1 MAKVIKLKNLLK
13 ENTLTLAGGV
23 VSQNAFHNDMSLT
36 NLVKEKY
43 GNLESEPKIS
53 SEQIL
58 SKIQEFG
65 SLGDTIYQS
74 GDLKEA
80 AKTLSDI
87 ANAAKVHTL
96 RETEDWFDKVTVNR
110 NMKELTNLSK
120 QFGKLSED
128 ASSVQQRLSALYED
142 MGNVLSRY
150 YDLNETHTDG
160 HESDDDETPEIETG
174 EENPYRE
181 PQNEAAEFVAFS
193 KKTGRLVQYK
203 SKEARDKALK
213 DGRSTLSK
221 KGMTKTAMK
230 GFKGQLRKIQK
241 QQSKRASADLQ
252 KSISN
257 LWKKESFQSDITEE
271 DTKYAK
277 FFRGALNKFG
287 VSSPAELGDKKQA
300 FYNYVDKNYQ
310 AKQET
315 D

>member
-1 MAKVIKLKNLLK
+1 MSKLKLKKLLK
-13 ENTLTLAGGV
+13 EHTLTLAGGI
-23 VSQNAFHNDMSLT
+23 VSKPAFHNDMSLA

-43 GNLESEPKIS
+43 GTTESEPQIS

-65 SLGDTIYQS
+65 NLGNVIYQE
-74 GDLKEA
+74 GDLKQT

-110 NMKELTNLSK
+110 NMKELTNLSN
-120 QFGKLSED
+120 QFGKLSEE

-150 YDLNETHTDG
+150 YDLNETHDYG
-160 HESDDDETPEIETG
+160 HESDDAETPEIETG
-174 EENPYRE
+174 EENPYQE
-181 PQNEAAEFVAFS
+181 PVSEA
-193 KKTGRLVQYK
+193 
-203 SKEARDKALK
+203 D
-213 DGRSTLSK
+213 D
-221 KGMTKTAMK
+221 
-230 GFKGQLRKIQK
+230 
-241 QQSKRASADLQ
+241 
-252 KSISN
+252 
-257 LWKKESFQSDITEE
+257 
-271 DTKYAK
+271 KYAK

-310 AKQET
+310 AKQEA

>member
-1 MAKVIKLKNLLK
+1 MSKPIKLKNLLK
-13 ENTLTLAGGV
+13 EHTLSLAGGV
-23 VSQNAFHNDMSLT
+23 VSRPAFHNDMSLT

-43 GNLESEPKIS
+43 GTPESEPQVS

-65 SLGDTIYQS
+65 NLGKSIYQE
-74 GDLKEA
+74 GDLKQT

-120 QFGKLSED
+120 QFGKLSEE
-128 ASSVQQRLSALYED
+128 ANSVQQRLSALYED
-142 MGNVLSRY
+142 MGNVLGRY
-150 YDLNETHTDG
+150 YDLNETHDYG
-160 HESDDDETPEIETG
+160 HESDDAETPEIETG
-174 EENPYRE
+174 EENPYQE
-181 PQNEAAEFVAFS
+181 PVSEA
-193 KKTGRLVQYK
+193 
-203 SKEARDKALK
+203 D
-213 DGRSTLSK
+213 
-221 KGMTKTAMK
+221 
-230 GFKGQLRKIQK
+230 
-241 QQSKRASADLQ
+241 
-252 KSISN
+252 N
-257 LWKKESFQSDITEE
+257 
-271 DTKYAK
+271 KYAE

>member
-1 MAKVIKLKNLLK
+1 MSKLKLKKLLK
-13 ENTLTLAGGV
+13 EHTLTLAGGV
-23 VSQNAFHNDMSLT
+23 VSKPAFHNDMSLA

-43 GNLESEPKIS
+43 GTTESEPQIS

-65 SLGDTIYQS
+65 NLGKSIYQE
-74 GDLKEA
+74 GDLKQT

-120 QFGKLSED
+120 QFGKLSEE
-128 ASSVQQRLSALYED
+128 ANSVQQRLSALYED
-142 MGNVLSRY
+142 MGNVLGRY
-150 YDLNETHTDG
+150 YDLNETHDYG
-160 HESDDDETPEIETG
+160 HESDDAETPEVETG
-174 EENPYRE
+174 EENPYQE
-181 PQNEAAEFVAFS
+181 PVSEA
-193 KKTGRLVQYK
+193 
-203 SKEARDKALK
+203 D
-213 DGRSTLSK
+213 D
-221 KGMTKTAMK
+221 
-230 GFKGQLRKIQK
+230 
-241 QQSKRASADLQ
+241 
-252 KSISN
+252 
-257 LWKKESFQSDITEE
+257 
-271 DTKYAK
+271 KYAK

>member
-1 MAKVIKLKNLLK
+1 MAKQIKLKNLLK
-13 ENTLTLAGGV
+13 EHTLSLAGGV
-23 VSQNAFHNDMSLT
+23 VSRPAFHNDMSLT

-43 GNLESEPKIS
+43 GTPESEPKIS

-65 SLGDTIYQS
+65 NLGDTIYQS

-120 QFGKLSED
+120 NFDKLSEE
-128 ASSVQQRLSALYED
+128 ASSVQQRIEALYED

-150 YDLNETHTDG
+150 YELNEVHTDG
-160 HESDDDETPEIETG
+160 HESDDIETPEIETG
-174 EENPYRE
+174 EENPYQE
-181 PQNEAAEFVAFS
+181 P
-193 KKTGRLVQYK
+193 
-203 SKEARDKALK
+203 
-213 DGRSTLSK
+213 
-221 KGMTKTAMK
+221 
-230 GFKGQLRKIQK
+230 I
-241 QQSKRASADLQ
+241 ADDEL
-252 KSISN
+252 
-257 LWKKESFQSDITEE
+257 TEE

-277 FFRGALNKFG
+277 FFKGALKKFG
-287 VSSPAELGDKKQA
+287 VSTPTELGDKKKE
-300 FYNYVDKNYQ
+300 FFNYVDKNYS
-310 AKQET
+310 AENET

>member
-1 MAKVIKLKNLLK
+1 MAKQIKLKDILK
-13 ENTLTLAGGV
+13 EHPLSMVGGV
-23 VSQNAFHNDMSLT
+23 VSQNAFHNDMSLA

-43 GNLESEPKIS
+43 GTTESEPQIS

-65 SLGDTIYQS
+65 NLGNVIYQE
-74 GDLKEA
+74 GDLKQT

-120 QFGKLSED
+120 QFGKLSEE
-128 ASSVQQRLSALYED
+128 ANSVQQRQSALYED
-142 MGNVLSRY
+142 MGNVLGRY
-150 YDLNETHTDG
+150 YDLNETHDYG
-160 HESDDDETPEIETG
+160 HESDDAETPEIETG
-174 EENPYRE
+174 EENPYQE
-181 PQNEAAEFVAFS
+181 PVSEA
-193 KKTGRLVQYK
+193 
-203 SKEARDKALK
+203 D
-213 DGRSTLSK
+213 D
-221 KGMTKTAMK
+221 
-230 GFKGQLRKIQK
+230 
-241 QQSKRASADLQ
+241 
-252 KSISN
+252 
-257 LWKKESFQSDITEE
+257 
-271 DTKYAK
+271 KYAK

-287 VSSPAELGDKKQA
+287 VSSPAELGDKKQE

>member
-1 MAKVIKLKNLLK
+1 MSKLKLKKLLK
-13 ENTLTLAGGV
+13 EHTLSLAGGV
-23 VSQNAFHNDMSLT
+23 VSKPAFHNDMSLA

-43 GNLESEPKIS
+43 GTPESEPQIS

-65 SLGDTIYQS
+65 NLGDTIYQS
-74 GDLKEA
+74 GDLKET

-120 QFGKLSED
+120 QFGKLSEE
-128 ASSVQQRLSALYED
+128 ANSVQQRLSALYED
-142 MGNVLSRY
+142 MGNVLGRY
-150 YDLNETHTDG
+150 YDLNETHDYG
-160 HESDDDETPEIETG
+160 HESDDAETPEIETG
-174 EENPYRE
+174 EENPYQE
-181 PQNEAAEFVAFS
+181 PVSEA
-193 KKTGRLVQYK
+193 
-203 SKEARDKALK
+203 D
-213 DGRSTLSK
+213 D
-221 KGMTKTAMK
+221 
-230 GFKGQLRKIQK
+230 
-241 QQSKRASADLQ
+241 
-252 KSISN
+252 
-257 LWKKESFQSDITEE
+257 
-271 DTKYAK
+271 KYAK
-277 FFRGALNKFG
+277 FFRVALNKFG

>member
-1 MAKVIKLKNLLK
+1 MSKLKLKKLLK
-13 ENTLTLAGGV
+13 EHTLTLAGGI
-23 VSQNAFHNDMSLT
+23 VSKPAFHNDMSLA

-43 GNLESEPKIS
+43 GTTESEPQIS

-65 SLGDTIYQS
+65 NLGKSIYQE
-74 GDLKEA
+74 GDLKQT

-120 QFGKLSED
+120 QFGKLSEE
-128 ASSVQQRLSALYED
+128 ANSVQQRLSALYED
-142 MGNVLSRY
+142 MGNVLGRY
-150 YDLNETHTDG
+150 YDLNETHDYG
-160 HESDDDETPEIETG
+160 HESDDAETPEIETG
-174 EENPYRE
+174 EENPYQE
-181 PQNEAAEFVAFS
+181 PVSEA
-193 KKTGRLVQYK
+193 
-203 SKEARDKALK
+203 D
-213 DGRSTLSK
+213 D
-221 KGMTKTAMK
+221 
-230 GFKGQLRKIQK
+230 
-241 QQSKRASADLQ
+241 
-252 KSISN
+252 
-257 LWKKESFQSDITEE
+257 
-271 DTKYAK
+271 KYAK